1 MASNN
6 VIHVDDN
13 NFISEVA
20 RSDKPVLIDFWAT
33 WCGPCRALG
42 PTIDALADENVGQI
56 KVCKCDVDK
65 SSIAAKYGIQSI
77 PVVMA
82 IKNGTEIGRVV
93 GNYPAKIRELIT
105 LLKQ

>member
-6 VIHVDDN
+6 VIHLDDD

-42 PTIDALADENVGQI
+42 PTIDAIADENVGTI
-56 KVCKCDVDK
+56 KVCKVNVDQ

-82 IKNGTEIGRVV
+82 IKDGTELGRVI
-93 GNYPAKIRELIT
+93 GNYPAKVRDLLN
-105 LLKQ
+105 LLK